1 MPRLFVALRPPE
13 PVLDALLDAMGGIDG
28 ARWQDDEQL
37 HCTLAFLGAVENA
50 EVEPLIAA
58 LEEIESTPFAAEAAG
73 VGHFERRGLPAAV
86 WAGVPLS
93 EPLAQLQRR
102 VVRACRRA
110 GLSPEKRHYRP
121 HITLARLPRSAGPIG
136 DWLARNGRLR
146 AGPWE
151 VTGFTLYESTLS
163 PAGAAYDPLV
173 EYEF

>member
-58 LEEIESTPFAAEAAG
+58 LEEVESAPFAAEVAG
-73 VGHFERRGLPAAV
+73 V
-86 WAGVPLS
+86 
-93 EPLAQLQRR
+93 
-102 VVRACRRA
+102 
-110 GLSPEKRHYRP
+110 SPEKRHYRP